1 MHSAHRVAAAVVLS
15 GLFAFATPC
24 AAAPDEI
31 SLGLHASPSI
41 APATAIDSYPA
52 AVDAIVRVM
61 VSDFQLPVPRGK
73 LIIYSTRAEFEVGLI
88 EHLKIK
94 PDLAK
99 STARF
104 AKSAV
109 GSYNVL
115 VNEEAIAATPWPQ
128 RIELLAHEL
137 THSVQLTLAKRPGL
151 PRHQWLLEGTAEWL
165 AFNVTAALKLDDM
178 NNVRVRLSD
187 KVRELRRKGQLP
199 SLTKLDSFSDWV
211 SARNS
216 YGFDGTYSLSFL
228 ATDFLV
234 SQYSFARVVDYFKR
248 FEHSSDHLANFK
260 SAFQDTPEDF
270 DLKLRAYLEQF
281 LK

>member
-1 MHSAHRVAAAVVLS
+1 MRSAHRVAAAVFVS
-15 GLFAFATPC
+15 SLFAFATPC
-24 AAAPDEI
+24 EAAPKEI
-31 SLGLHASPSI
+31 SLGLLASPSE
-41 APATAIDSYPA
+41 APATAIDSYPV

-61 VSDFQLPVPRGK
+61 VSTFHLPVPRGK
-73 LIIYSTRAEFEVGLI
+73 LIIYPTRAEFELALV

-94 PDLAK
+94 PELAK

-109 GSYNVL
+109 GGYNVL
-115 VNEEAIAATPWPQ
+115 INEEALAATPWPQ
-128 RIELLAHEL
+128 RLELLAHEL
-137 THSVQLTLAKRPGL
+137 THAVQLTLAKRAGL
-151 PRHQWLLEGTAEWL
+151 PRHQWLQEGTAEWL

-178 NNVRVRLSD
+178 GNVRVRLID
-187 KVRELRRKGQLP
+187 RVRELRHKDQLP
-199 SLTKLDSFSDWV
+199 SLTKLDSFADWV

-234 SQYSFARVVDYFKR
+234 SQYSFARIADYFGR
-248 FEHSSDHLANFK
+248 FEHSLDHLANFK
-260 SAFQDTPEDF
+260 AAFQDTPEDF
-270 DLKLRAYLEQF
+270 DLKLKAHLERI

>member
-1 MHSAHRVAAAVVLS
+1 MRSAHRIAAAAILANFLAV
-15 GLFAFATPC
+15 FNPC
-24 AAAPDEI
+24 QAAPEEI
-31 SLGLHASPSI
+31 SLGLLAFPSG
-41 APATAIDSYPA
+41 AAATAIDSYPV

-61 VSDFQLPVPRGK
+61 VNEFQLPMPQGK
-73 LIIYSTRAEFEVGLI
+73 LIVYPTRAGFELGLV

-109 GSYNVL
+109 GGYNVL
-115 VNEEAIAATPWPQ
+115 INEEAIAATPWPQ
-128 RIELLAHEL
+128 RLELLAHEL

-165 AFNVTAALKLDDM
+165 AFNVTAALKLDEM
-178 NNVRVRLSD
+178 SNVRVRLTD
-187 KVRELRRKGQLP
+187 RVRELRGKDQLP
-199 SLTKLDSFSDWV
+199 SLAKLDSFSDWV

-228 ATDFLV
+228 AADFLV
-234 SQYSFARVVDYFKR
+234 SQYSFARVVDYFRR
-248 FEHSSDHLANFK
+248 FELSSDHVKNFK
-260 SAFQDTPEDF
+260 AAFQDTPEDF
-270 DLKLRAYLEQF
+270 DLKLKAHLEQL

>member
-1 MHSAHRVAAAVVLS
+1 
-15 GLFAFATPC
+15 
-24 AAAPDEI
+24 
-31 SLGLHASPSI
+31 
-41 APATAIDSYPA
+41 
-52 AVDAIVRVM
+52 M